1 MVLRSLNICT
11 LTIAK
16 FHDIIYILV
25 ILQLLLVFD
34 SRGVHSLLELGTMC
48 VYDHDINTP
57 NIQDPPPLNIDLL
70 TNM

>member
-1 MVLRSLNICT
+1 MVLRIFT

-16 FHDIIYILV
+16 FHDIIYIVLL
-25 ILQLLLVFD
+25 ILQLLLVSD

-57 NIQDPPPLNIDLL
+57 N
-70 TNM
+70 T